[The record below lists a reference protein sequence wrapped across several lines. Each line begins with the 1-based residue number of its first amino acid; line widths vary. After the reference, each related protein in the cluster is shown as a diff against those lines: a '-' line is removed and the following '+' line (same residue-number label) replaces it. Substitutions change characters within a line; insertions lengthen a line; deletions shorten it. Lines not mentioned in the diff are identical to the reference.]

1 MDILIEFI
9 FELIFDSAVEVVKEK
24 RISKWIRIPLAI
36 LILLFFISVFVILG
50 IVGVLLITSNEKYSL
65 SGGIVVLLLDIVLI
79 VSFIVRMIGAY
90 KKLKNNKNEESIN
103 EENNR

>member
-24 RISKWIRIPLAI
+24 RISKWIRVPLAI
-36 LILLFFISVFVILG
+36 LLLLFFIGVFVVLG

-65 SGGIVVLLLDIVLI
+65 SGGLIVLLIDIVLI
-79 VSFIVRMIGAY
+79 VSFIVRMISTY
-90 KKLKNNKNEESIN
+90 KKIKA
-103 EENNR
+103 ENR

>member
-36 LILLFFISVFVILG
+36 FILLFFISVFVIIG

-65 SGGIVVLLLDIVLI
+65 SGGIIVLLLDIVLI
-79 VSFIVRMIGAY
+79 ISFIVRMISAH
-90 KKLKNNKNEESIN
+90 KKLKTNEKKGRN
-103 EENNR
+103 